1 MTQGRRRTRGRQ
13 GIMGH
18 RLQEAYR
25 TEDTLD
31 RGTLDRGRK
40 RMAKVFIQAPPSRVF
55 EAMCDLTR
63 HAKWAVHEEAGQRGR
78 PAVGNTYT

>member
-1 MTQGRRRTRGRQ
+1 
-13 GIMGH
+13 
-18 RLQEAYR
+18 
-25 TEDTLD
+25 
-31 RGTLDRGRK
+31 
-40 RMAKVFIQAPPSRVF
+40 MAKVFIQAPPSRVF